1 MMTHHGGR
9 YPRESLLFPV
19 QVEKENFV
27 IQELKNH
34 LHQVLRFSENSL
46 LRTKQEAEKQQKADF
61 RASQARVATVQQ
73 EILVLQSQFHNLVME
88 NRDTEQALRKVPWG
102 GGTARAVGPPWRGV
116 GVGRGAGGH
125 WGQRHGVPLHAS
137 SVTLSK
143 LPSSS
148 EPGKE
153 EDTDPPILQRK

>member
-1 MMTHHGGR
+1 M
-9 YPRESLLFPV
+9 
-19 QVEKENFV
+19 

-88 NRDTEQALRKVPWG
+88 NRDTEQALRTVPWG
-102 GGTARAVGPPWRGV
+102 GGTAWAVGPPW
-116 GVGRGAGGH
+116 
-125 WGQRHGVPLHAS
+125 WGWGWAE
-137 SVTLSK
+137 
-143 LPSSS
+143 
-148 EPGKE
+148 EPGGTGGR
-153 EDTDPPILQRK
+153 DMGSHYMPAL